1 MKSNDKAATLELIPS
16 GITQGSILVPLLLL
30 IFKNDLLKLEPVTQT
45 CSTQVFYCKICEISK
60 NIFSYRTPP
69 VSASESRLRS
79 LIRSCII
86 YG

>member
-45 CSTQVFYCKICEISK
+45 CSVNKVIQIS
-60 NIFSYRTPP
+60 
-69 VSASESRLRS
+69 
-79 LIRSCII
+79 
-86 YG
+86 